1 MPFRRCTGHPT
12 GFRVTLGYSPAVGG
26 VWSVLSAGGVCSVPS
41 AGGVCSV
48 PSAGF
53 DRGARRGAGRAA
65 GLAAAWSWPWGAAGR
80 GATGGA
86 VLGRLGAAGRAG
98 ALTRSLSVARGREAL
113 MPEATLVILRFSSS
127 LRDLTRCF
135 CIATLLRLFKL
146 HASVHC
152 LAYRRV
158 AGPRPRPCLDHGSL
172 VDSEIVH
179 PMVFSVHRR
188 GLAG

>member
-12 GFRVTLGYSPAVGG
+12 GFRVTLGYSPAV
-26 VWSVLSAGGVCSVPS
+26 GGVCSVPS

-80 GATGGA
+80 GAAGGA

-98 ALTRSLSVARGREAL
+98 APAPARSLSVARGREAL